1 MVAPL
6 IPLGIQAGRILI
18 PKALKYAGKAYSAYY
33 YGTAVQSAIKGDYQ
47 PLTDAASFKLLNKAP
62 KLLMADVGVIVSK
75 GLGRAGKGPVKI
87 KYPKKQTVDSSTVF
101 DRAGARKIKPNEAVF
116 KYSTKKR
123 KQVIGHVVN
132 KDGVYT
138 DRAGNIPTHGKNM
151 QGQGSNIKAFELDSS
166 GRIKTGGTHIR
177 HEGKDYQNTVKN
189 YKAGAYKP
197 KVHPV
202 ISTSKKSPQDVQS
215 ENLEL
220 NLIAQSTVTKLKK
233 LGDKNNRLI
242 VTKGD
247 KSSIHMA
254 GRIKGLADQQGVNTT
269 IVKNPI
275 GVKAGKSLSVK
286 RGDNKEYKI
295 EQFNRESSAD
305 HASKVPMANLKPNK
319 ITGVVGSR
327 LKFFKGKSQKEVN
340 KIVAEKLDKR
350 GPYKEIVSGESPGY
364 GVDQAA
370 KVYAR
375 SKGIKFTAQKPKAKT
390 RDAFIARN
398 QDIVNKSE
406 QIIAIRMG
414 KTPGTSNTISRTKHA
429 NKPYEIIDLEKGK
442 NIRHSKFNPVREEQ
456 MDMIRKRSTV
466 GAVFKSKARNR
477 FIVPIRDI
485 VRDVK
490 TKDGMLIKTPASA
503 TKSYFNY
510 LEKRLGKNISGPAF
524 GDKNKHYVVGSR
536 TIDKLSPTISKTSP
550 NKVKRFSKTV
560 EQDAMDSVGKGTR
573 KHSGASKKYPNKY
586 LDNVFRGNIK
596 LKKNDLTRSVK
607 ADKSYKASPEDY
619 MKEFKKL
626 AKLLSKRKK

>member
-18 PKALKYAGKAYSAYY
+18 PKALEYAGKAYSAYY

-138 DRAGNIPTHGKNM
+138 DRAGNIATHGKNM
-151 QGQGSNIKAFELDSS
+151 QGQGSNIKLFELDSS

-275 GVKAGKSLSVK
+275 SVKAGKSLSGK
-286 RGDNKEYKI
+286 RNNSKEYKI

-305 HASKVPMANLKPNK
+305 H
-319 ITGVVGSR
+319 G
-327 LKFFKGKSQKEVN
+327 
-340 KIVAEKLDKR
+340 
-350 GPYKEIVSGESPGY
+350 
-364 GVDQAA
+364 
-370 KVYAR
+370 
-375 SKGIKFTAQKPKAKT
+375 
-390 RDAFIARN
+390 
-398 QDIVNKSE
+398 
-406 QIIAIRMG
+406 
-414 KTPGTSNTISRTKHA
+414 
-429 NKPYEIIDLEKGK
+429 
-442 NIRHSKFNPVREEQ
+442 SKFNPVRVEQ

-477 FIVPIRDI
+477 FIVPVRDI

-536 TIDKLSPTISKTSP
+536 TIDKLDSTIYKTYP

-560 EQDAMDSVGKGTR
+560 EKDAMDSVGKGTR

-619 MKEFKKL
+619 TKGFKKL

>member
-18 PKALKYAGKAYSAYY
+18 PKALEYAGKAYSAYY

-75 GLGRAGKGPVKI
+75 GLGRAGKGPIKI
-87 KYPKKQTVDSSTVF
+87 KYPKLQKADKNVIA
-101 DRAGARKIKPNEAVF
+101 DRAGSNPLSTRKSKPNEEVF

-123 KQVIGHVVN
+123 KQVIGYVVN

-138 DRAGNIPTHGKNM
+138 DRAGNIATHGKNM
-151 QGQGSNIKAFELDSS
+151 QGQGSNIKLFELDSS

-269 IVKNPI
+269 IVAKPFTI
-275 GVKAGKSLSVK
+275 KAYKSLSGK
-286 RGDNKEYKI
+286 RNNSKEYKI
-295 EQFNRESSAD
+295 EQFNRASSAD
-305 HASKVPMANLKPNK
+305 KAPTRAMAKHSNKP
-319 ITGVVGSR
+319 
-327 LKFFKGKSQKEVN
+327 
-340 KIVAEKLDKR
+340 
-350 GPYKEIVSGESPGY
+350 
-364 GVDQAA
+364 
-370 KVYAR
+370 
-375 SKGIKFTAQKPKAKT
+375 T
-390 RDAFIARN
+390 RDR
-398 QDIVNKSE
+398 
-406 QIIAIRMG
+406 
-414 KTPGTSNTISRTKHA
+414 
-429 NKPYEIIDLEKGK
+429 LEKKYQDDVAKGLEGRFDNVK
-442 NIRHSKFNPVREEQ
+442 AERK
-456 MDMIRKRSTV
+456 DMVLKRSTV
-466 GAVFKSKARNR
+466 ENVFNSKARNR

-536 TIDKLSPTISKTSP
+536 TIDKLDSTIYKTYP

-560 EQDAMDSVGKGTR
+560 EKDAMDSVGKGTR

-619 MKEFKKL
+619 TKGFKKL